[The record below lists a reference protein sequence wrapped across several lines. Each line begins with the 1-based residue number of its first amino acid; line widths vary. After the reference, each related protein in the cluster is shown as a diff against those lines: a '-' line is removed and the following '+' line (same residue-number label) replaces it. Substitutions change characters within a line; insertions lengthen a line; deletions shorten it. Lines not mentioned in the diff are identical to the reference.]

1 MPLPSLHSGIPLCD
15 AHHTENSKF
24 VGPPIQQRH
33 ISAFDASQ
41 RVLVLARGWER
52 RLEQGQGGWRVRRG
66 WGGKLTRKGEDGGGG
81 GKGNFTL
88 QREGG
93 GGVGLFLGYSSKEGE
108 GRGGRGTQEWCVWV
122 TPRRRGSWWTSAAK
136 SLFASRGSSAG
147 TAGER
152 GGGGGGRGGE
162 GGGGGGEGTAAAA
175 GWPPLQRG
183 SGTPN
188 FTTAR
193 PTNTVTNTVLPSD
206 DVMGTKAGSP
216 ASPEPTFWQVC
227 STVCLVTRPGLGVRG
242 RSSWETSRSVCLVT
256 RPGLAPGV
264 VGPSTVSTTNKIQ
277 ILLIAG
283 GQRPHRQ
290 ASNLRERERFW
301 R

>member
-1 MPLPSLHSGIPLCD
+1 M
-15 AHHTENSKF
+15 
-24 VGPPIQQRH
+24 
-33 ISAFDASQ
+33 
-41 RVLVLARGWER
+41 
-52 RLEQGQGGWRVRRG
+52 
-66 WGGKLTRKGEDGGGG
+66 TRKGEGGGG
-81 GKGNFTL
+81 GGQGNFTL

-93 GGVGLFLGYSSKEGE
+93 GGGGLFLGYSSKEGG
-108 GRGGRGTQEWCVWV
+108 GRGGRGDREWCVRV
-122 TPRRRGSWWTSAAK
+122 TPKGSWWWTSAAT
-136 SLFASRGSSAG
+136 SLFASRGSAEG
-147 TAGER
+147 TGGYR
-152 GGGGGGRGGE
+152 GDRGGGRGGE
-162 GGGGGGEGTAAAA
+162 GGGGEGTAAAA
-175 GWPPLQRG
+175 AWPPLQRG

-206 DVMGTKAGSP
+206 DVMGTKAP

-227 STVCLVTRPGLGVRG
+227 STVRLMTRPSLGVRG
-242 RSSWETSRSVCLVT
+242 RSSWENSSSACLAT